1 MKRPAI
7 ISLFAWGLLLAVAG
21 TAQAAGDPAAGKQ
34 KNTMCI
40 GCHGIEGYRT
50 SYPTV
55 YNVPRIGGQ
64 HAEYLVKALQAYKTD
79 ARSHPSMKAYCR
91 PTIGA
96 GYGRPGGLLRWCQRK
111 IITHY
116 ARKAS

>member
-7 ISLFAWGLLLAVAG
+7 VNIFAWSLLLAFTSA
-21 TAQAAGDPAAGKQ
+21 AHAAGDPVAGKQ
-34 KNTMCI
+34 KNAMCV

-55 YNVPRIGGQ
+55 YQVPRLGGQ

-79 ARSHPSMKAYCR
+79 ARSHPSMKGIAATLSEQDMEDLAAYY
-91 PTIGA
+91 A
-96 GYGRPGGLLRWCQRK
+96 GSGK
-111 IITHY
+111 
-116 ARKAS
+116 

>member
-7 ISLFAWGLLLAVAG
+7 ISLFAWGLLLAVTG

-55 YNVPRIGGQ
+55 YHVPRIGGQ
-64 HAEYLVKALQAYKTD
+64 HAEYIVKALQAYKTD
-79 ARSHPSMKAYCR
+79 ARSHPSMKAIAASLSQQDIEDLAAYY
-91 PTIGA
+91 A
-96 GYGRPGGLLRWCQRK
+96 GSSGK
-111 IITHY
+111 
-116 ARKAS
+116 